1 MKMKSATLKKIGD
14 ALNTGDDKGVII
26 AVAVSLVIIISVVTG
41 YYAYHVIYEKPEGYT
56 EIYVLDAQGKAVD
69 YPETLVVNQ
78 NYTFNV
84 WIENHMGKT
93 LSSQVQL
100 KVTNET
106 IPLFPVETA
115 AINTY
120 AKTLANGEKWE
131 TQATVTLHETG
142 SHSIIFELWT
152 RDDAG
157 DLKFTGN
164 AVVRNVEAVNQS

>member
-1 MKMKSATLKKIGD
+1 VKNHPATFKKIGD
-14 ALNTGDDKGVII
+14 ALNTGDDKGVVI
-26 AVAVSLVIIISVVTG
+26 AVAAALIIVAAVVAG
-41 YYAYHVIYEKPEGYT
+41 YYLLFHPAPEGYT
-56 EIYVLDAQGKAVD
+56 TIYLLDSQGKAVN
-69 YPETLVVNQ
+69 YPDTLIVNQ

-84 WIENHMGKT
+84 WVENHMGKT

-106 IPLFPVETA
+106 IPLFPVKTD

-142 SHSIIFELWT
+142 SHSIIFELWIQNE
-152 RDDAG
+152 AG
-157 DLKFTGN
+157 ELEFSGN
-164 AVVRNVEAVNQS
+164 AVVLNVDVVQS

>member
-1 MKMKSATLKKIGD
+1 M
-14 ALNTGDDKGVII
+14 
-26 AVAVSLVIIISVVTG
+26 
-41 YYAYHVIYEKPEGYT
+41 
-56 EIYVLDAQGKAVD
+56 
-69 YPETLVVNQ
+69 
-78 NYTFNV
+78 
-84 WIENHMGKT
+84 
-93 LSSQVQL
+93 
-100 KVTNET
+100 TNET

>member
-1 MKMKSATLKKIGD
+1 MKNHPATFKKIGD
-14 ALNTGDDKGVII
+14 ALNTGDDKGVVI
-26 AVAVSLVIIISVVTG
+26 AVAAALIIVAAVVAG
-41 YYAYHVIYEKPEGYT
+41 YYLLFHPAPEGYT
-56 EIYVLDAQGKAVD
+56 TIYLLDSQGKAVN
-69 YPETLVVNQ
+69 YPDTLIVNQ

-84 WIENHMGKT
+84 WVENHMGKT

-106 IPLFPVETA
+106 IPLFPVKTD

-142 SHSIIFELWT
+142 SHSIIFELWIQNE
-152 RDDAG
+152 AG
-157 DLKFTGN
+157 ELEFSGN
-164 AVVRNVEAVNQS
+164 AVVLNVDVVQS